1 MKTPSRPSRVKHP
14 VRLRREVSYTMLYVF
29 SHSPAASGSAAP
41 AMEPAIRY
49 ALDSVRNSVGVI
61 DWVKVAAFKPNELG
75 IPEWLPCGARFG
87 TSLNLDPAVD
97 ADLHVFKDAI
107 APDFDQLIA
116 RGVYLN
122 FAVAVLFRAVI
133 AQNLGILPYKVADDA
148 ELSEDAPAAFDPSDL
163 LSSSTCC
170 VPSDTARKKHMTFAR
185 IDPSIFDQSDL
196 FPNGKVDAEG
206 FADDSEMF

>member
-97 ADLHVFKDAI
+97 ADLHLFKDAI

-148 ELSEDAPAAFDPSDL
+148 ELSEDAPAAFDPSEL
-163 LSSSTCC
+163 LSADASRAAD
-170 VPSDTARKKHMTFAR
+170 PARKKHMTFAR

-206 FADDSEMF
+206 YADDSEMF

>member
-133 AQNLGILPYKVADDA
+133 AQNLGILPYKVADDV
-148 ELSEDAPAAFDPSDL
+148 ELSEDAPAAFDPSEL
-163 LSSSTCC
+163 LSADASRAAD
-170 VPSDTARKKHMTFAR
+170 PARKKHMTFAR

-206 FADDSEMF
+206 YADDSEMF

>member
-14 VRLRREVSYTMLYVF
+14 VRLRREISYTMLYVF
-29 SHSPAASGSAAP
+29 SHSPEGSGAAAP

-49 ALDSVRNSVGVI
+49 ALDSVRNLVGVI

-75 IPEWLPCGARFG
+75 IPEWLPCGARFV

-97 ADLHVFKDAI
+97 ADLHVFRDAI

-133 AQNLGILPYKVADDA
+133 AQNLGKLPYKVADDA
-148 ELSEDAPAAFDPSDL
+148 ELSEDAPATFNPSEL
-163 LSSSTCC
+163 LSAGASRAAD
-170 VPSDTARKKHMTFAR
+170 PARKKHMTFAR

-206 FADDSEMF
+206 FADTSELF

>member
-133 AQNLGILPYKVADDA
+133 AQNLGILPYKVAAGTDA
-148 ELSEDAPAAFDPSDL
+148 EDNPAAFDPSEL
-163 LSSSTCC
+163 LSGSVCR
-170 VPSDTARKKHMTFAR
+170 VPSETARKKHMTFAR

-206 FADDSEMF
+206 FADDSEML

>member
-1 MKTPSRPSRVKHP
+1 
-14 VRLRREVSYTMLYVF
+14 
-29 SHSPAASGSAAP
+29 
-41 AMEPAIRY
+41 MEPAIRY
-49 ALDSVRNSVGVI
+49 ALDSVRNSVCVI

-148 ELSEDAPAAFDPSDL
+148 ELSEGAPAAFDPSDL
-163 LSSSTCC
+163 LSSSTCR
-170 VPSDTARKKHMTFAR
+170 VPSETARKKHMTFAR
-185 IDPSIFDQSDL
+185 IDPSIFDPSDL

-206 FADDSEMF
+206 YADDSETF

>member
-148 ELSEDAPAAFDPSDL
+148 ELSEDAPAAFNPSEL
-163 LSSSTCC
+163 LSADASRAAD
-170 VPSDTARKKHMTFAR
+170 PARKKHMTFAR

-206 FADDSEMF
+206 YADDSEMF

>member
-1 MKTPSRPSRVKHP
+1 MKTTSRPSRVKHP

-148 ELSEDAPAAFDPSDL
+148 ELSEDAPAAFNPSEL
-163 LSSSTCC
+163 LSADASR
-170 VPSDTARKKHMTFAR
+170 PAAPARKKHMTFAR

-206 FADDSEMF
+206 YADDSEMF

>member
-1 MKTPSRPSRVKHP
+1 MKTTSRPSRVKHL
-14 VRLRREVSYTMLYVF
+14 VRLRREISYTMLYVF
-29 SHSPAASGSAAP
+29 SYSPEGSGAAAP

-49 ALDSVRNSVGVI
+49 ALDCVRNSVSVI

-75 IPEWLPCGARFG
+75 IPEWLPCGARFV

-97 ADLHVFKDAI
+97 ADLHVFRDAI

-133 AQNLGILPYKVADDA
+133 AQNLGKLPYKVADDA
-148 ELSEDAPAAFDPSDL
+148 ELSEDAPAAFNPSEL
-163 LSSSTCC
+163 LSAGASRAAD
-170 VPSDTARKKHMTFAR
+170 PARKKHMTFAR

-206 FADDSEMF
+206 YADDSEMF